1 MAKIAA
7 PTHEAR
13 PLNPDQFSF
22 RRHATSI
29 RFRARLELVS
39 IAQTLVSCRGII
51 CCVDAKRIAKLTLA
65 APCPT
70 CGAAPG
76 QKCELNTGYPRT
88 TPHRDRRLDAA
99 DKEKTKL
106 YELLGANRE

>member
-1 MAKIAA
+1 MIVT
-7 PTHEAR
+7 PMDRE
-13 PLNPDQFSF
+13 QV
-22 RRHATSI
+22 
-29 RFRARLELVS
+29 E
-39 IAQTLVSCRGII
+39 
-51 CCVDAKRIAKLTLA
+51 KLSLGV
-65 APCPT
+65 PCPT